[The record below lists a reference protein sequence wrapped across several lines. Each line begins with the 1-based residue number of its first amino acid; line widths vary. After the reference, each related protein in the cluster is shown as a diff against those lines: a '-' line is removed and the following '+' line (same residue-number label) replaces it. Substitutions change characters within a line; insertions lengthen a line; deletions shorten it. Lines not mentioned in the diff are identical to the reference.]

1 MLRLAA
7 ASIALAA
14 ANAFAVDPAILGS
27 ELGVEPSKEIVE
39 QRAFKDIV
47 VAPIPISNP
56 TVGTGLAVVAMPFYN
71 LERDSPLS
79 NTAVAVGLTSNGSWG
94 AAAVQSTRLRGDTAR
109 IDGTVAYGE
118 VHYRF
123 YGAGADAGAGGQSVP
138 IVQKVAL
145 FAPEILFQVAKYTFA
160 GLRYRGLRVET
171 VLEDGNSSLPPPVAA
186 VLPNSVTI
194 VSSGIGP
201 KLTYDSRDNE
211 MNPASGGLVELR
223 TNFAD
228 EALGS
233 DFTYQTYQLGANYYG
248 KLGRGVL
255 AARGYGCKASDRTP
269 LFDLCLYG
277 ANRDLRGYVTGR
289 YRDRTMFAA
298 QSEYRFPVAGR
309 FGGVVFAGSGKVA
322 GAFSEMGN
330 EPWLPSYGVGV
341 RWLAAET
348 AKVNLSVD
356 VAKGRDST
364 GVYVYVKESF

>member
-1 MLRLAA
+1 MTTPTQPKDELTVVTPTGGKASSSRLPYKAPRLRH
-7 ASIALAA
+7 
-14 ANAFAVDPAILGS
+14 LGS
-27 ELGVEPSKEIVE
+27 VREL
-39 QRAFKDIV
+39 
-47 VAPIPISNP
+47 
-56 TVGTGLAVVAMPFYN
+56 Y
-71 LERDSPLS
+71 
-79 NTAVAVGLTSNGSWG
+79 
-94 AAAVQSTRLRGDTAR
+94 
-109 IDGTVAYGE
+109 
-118 VHYRF
+118 
-123 YGAGADAGAGGQSVP
+123 
-138 IVQKVAL
+138 
-145 FAPEILFQVAKYTFA
+145 
-160 GLRYRGLRVET
+160 
-171 VLEDGNSSLPPPVAA
+171 
-186 VLPNSVTI
+186 
-194 VSSGIGP
+194 
-201 KLTYDSRDNE
+201 
-211 MNPASGGLVELR
+211 
-223 TNFAD
+223 
-228 EALGS
+228 
-233 DFTYQTYQLGANYYG
+233 
-248 KLGRGVL
+248 GVL